1 MLWLSGEARRCDDG
15 ERYATQRAE
24 EKECASRKSHAV
36 RTQKRR
42 KPDATP
48 KARGAQESRRAGRGS
63 LALQRLLPEWVL
75 NYHTSHSRVPH
86 ASGTKD
92 AWQRAVVACP
102 FRYPYPRITLGCK
115 FDVNEET
122 DVIHLEER
130 TARLTILIDPRKK
143 AVFERLCSQE
153 DLTSS
158 QVVRRMIR
166 SYIEERLGRP
176 WSPGEEDPDSS
187 GSAASRNSAKRR
199 TSRS

>member
-1 MLWLSGEARRCDDG
+1 M
-15 ERYATQRAE
+15 
-24 EKECASRKSHAV
+24 KK
-36 RTQKRR
+36 
-42 KPDATP
+42 
-48 KARGAQESRRAGRGS
+48 
-63 LALQRLLPEWVL
+63 
-75 NYHTSHSRVPH
+75 
-86 ASGTKD
+86 
-92 AWQRAVVACP
+92 
-102 FRYPYPRITLGCK
+102 
-115 FDVNEET
+115 T

-176 WSPGEEDPDSS
+176 WSPDEADPDKGPS
-187 GSAASRNSAKRR
+187 ASRGKRR